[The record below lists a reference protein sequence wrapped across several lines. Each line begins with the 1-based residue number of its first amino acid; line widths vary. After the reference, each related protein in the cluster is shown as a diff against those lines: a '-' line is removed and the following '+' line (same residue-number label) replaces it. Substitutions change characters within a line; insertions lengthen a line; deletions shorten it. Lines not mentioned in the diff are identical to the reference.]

1 MLRRVLCST
10 ALRAS
15 ARLAPRCVRPTCVPT
30 MLHRACSSMTP
41 PSDGPKMSSILSA
54 PGMESEGDKFVMLY
68 TCTVC
73 DTRAAKTISK
83 QAYYN
88 GVVLVRC
95 PKCENLHLIAD
106 RLGWFEDDSYDV
118 EGVLK
123 AKGSQAK
130 IVTGDDILELTEAD
144 ILGSGAKIL
153 VDDDE
158 PPSTPSS

>member
-1 MLRRVLCST
+1 MLRRIVRST
-10 ALRAS
+10 AVGVS
-15 ARLAPRCVRPTCVPT
+15 ARFAPRCLPVLQQVPHFA
-30 MLHRACSSMTP
+30 HRRCCSSLNP
-41 PSDGPKMSSILSA
+41 PGDGPRSSILNA
-54 PGMESEGDKFVMLY
+54 PGMESTGDKFVMLY

-123 AKGSQAK
+123 AKGGQAK
-130 IVTGDDILELTEAD
+130 IVTGDNILELTEAD
-144 ILGSGAKIL
+144 ILGSNATIV
-153 VDDDE
+153 VDDTK
-158 PPSTPSS
+158 TP